1 MRCISDWMM
10 SPDESPYQI
19 SKYLQHWPPHF
30 SQLAGS
36 MFRERLPVMS
46 PSSPDPAGKSKIHT
60 IDQKYHHMQY

>member
-10 SPDESPYQI
+10 SPDESLYQI

-36 MFRERLPVMS
+36 MFRERLPVMIFS
-46 PSSPDPAGKSKIHT
+46 PSSSIAILRT
-60 IDQKYHHMQY
+60 VEW